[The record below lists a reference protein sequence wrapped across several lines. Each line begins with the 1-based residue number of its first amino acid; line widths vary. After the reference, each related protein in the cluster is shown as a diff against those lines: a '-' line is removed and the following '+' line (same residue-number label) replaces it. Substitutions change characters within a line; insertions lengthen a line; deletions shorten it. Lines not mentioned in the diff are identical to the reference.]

1 MFDSARTVVVV
12 MTADLPSIKNVRLL
26 LGTVESLGYDR
37 EKLQLILNRSGAMTG
52 INVRSVE
59 AALDR
64 PIGHHI
70 VNDYRTA
77 MTAVN
82 RGAPFMFDT
91 PDAPLSRSVMDFARA
106 IDGAARPAGAAA
118 PAEARPAL
126 TAARPARPTVTRLQ
140 PRLSP
145 GDDGLPFPAVL
156 FAVKMGPVALRQGSA
171 PRAMIR
177 LELTDVPTGVMMT
190 LAVVRAFREQ
200 AVLIAVVIAQSLD
213 TLTFLPAVTR
223 VGIQAERN
231 VLVRHLYVSYGPA
244 GPILLK
250 LAAIAV
256 LVVALLWIRSRFP
269 KAVPLVAFAI
279 AAVGLVGAWSNLSSG
294 VLH

>member
-1 MFDSARTVVVV
+1 
-12 MTADLPSIKNVRLL
+12 
-26 LGTVESLGYDR
+26 
-37 EKLQLILNRSGAMTG
+37 
-52 INVRSVE
+52 
-59 AALDR
+59 
-64 PIGHHI
+64 
-70 VNDYRTA
+70 
-77 MTAVN
+77 
-82 RGAPFMFDT
+82 
-91 PDAPLSRSVMDFARA
+91 
-106 IDGAARPAGAAA
+106 
-118 PAEARPAL
+118 
-126 TAARPARPTVTRLQ
+126 
-140 PRLSP
+140 
-145 GDDGLPFPAVL
+145 
-156 FAVKMGPVALRQGSA
+156 
-171 PRAMIR
+171 MIR